1 MVVEQQLE
9 RARLELLDMGLRSN
23 PQLNYRS
30 GGRALDIIDEQSATI
45 FELLVA
51 QESTLSFLPLPDAYQ
66 QKIADDA
73 DEGTF
78 FEVDNDNDNA
88 LPPLDVYLEQQK
100 GAARYSDKY
109 LQTGLIP
116 VKLDKALL
124 KLEAEAHTL
133 LQEQGVEVLYLAPT
147 KS

>member
-9 RARLELLDMGLRSN
+9 RARLELLDMGLRPN

-51 QESTLSFLPLPDAYQ
+51 QESTLSFLPLPEAYQ

-78 FEVDNDNDNA
+78 FEVDHNTS

-116 VKLDKALL
+116 AKLDKALL